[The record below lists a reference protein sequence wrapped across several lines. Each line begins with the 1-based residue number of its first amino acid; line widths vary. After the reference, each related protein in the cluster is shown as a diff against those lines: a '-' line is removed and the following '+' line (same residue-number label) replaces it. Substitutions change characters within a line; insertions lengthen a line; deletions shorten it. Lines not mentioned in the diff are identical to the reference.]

1 MMIPIKF
8 LILGF
13 FWLVGVAHAMESL
26 VTAKEEIKF
35 VSGDENNLLALDKV
49 DDFMGVLLRLQA
61 PASPTRQIDLYYF
74 KNIAALKSES
84 QLCIKAEIRI
94 FGPEK
99 EITLKKTRSE
109 IIPSISAGHF
119 CSLVMTDPD
128 PQALIKERHLF
139 VKVLHA
145 KVFGFVFRFA
155 KAATPSEIK
164 DAQNFIEGLR

>member
-1 MMIPIKF
+1 MMIPIKL

-13 FWLVGVAHAMESL
+13 FWLVGVAHAIESP

-35 VSGDENNLLALDKV
+35 VSREENNLLALDKV
-49 DDFMGVLLRLQA
+49 DEFIGVIWRLQSA
-61 PASPTRQIDLYYF
+61 ASPSKQIDLYQF
-74 KNIAALKSES
+74 KNFAALRSDGP
-84 QLCIKAEIRI
+84 LCLKVATRI

-155 KAATPSEIK
+155 KAPTPSEIK